1 MSGEAEEARDR
12 RRPSAPI
19 PFTDDEVREL
29 AGGRERSVAAVRRLK
44 RVVPSGP
51 IGKLESELPTPMRI
65 SRAEITRMRR
75 AGRRPDKLVARLT
88 PSEAPV
94 EEPAGAKRRSDRP
107 DRRPK
112 PRRESSR

>member
-51 IGKLESELPTPMRI
+51 IGKLESELPTL
-65 SRAEITRMRR
+65 AD
-75 AGRRPDKLVARLT
+75 ADAHQ
-88 PSEAPV
+88 
-94 EEPAGAKRRSDRP
+94 
-107 DRRPK
+107 
-112 PRRESSR
+112 PRRDHTDASSRSSA